1 MVDYREI
8 LAQIDESLAQEY
20 IRRGQWYSVITQLM
34 KEFLVQHPEKKN
46 EARDIFYA
54 NADEHNP
61 WDWTRLYLSI
71 FNDKESY
78 LKLID
83 DERFYFGKDVL
94 KSNQEPEVVAK
105 VLEKTP
111 ALVIDFLQA
120 YPDKKEEYK
129 PQALRF
135 FDKEIVKKS
144 DKDYRF
150 YRFFSIYKNDTAL
163 WLDILDERDFDK
175 ELYQKIIEVCHD
187 EEVINEMLDKLAQL
201 PETKDVVDIYYD
213 IVRVTKDEEVCRR
226 ILEQTD
232 NASVVNRMALDG
244 SNFSNEFK
252 DKILH
257 HPNLSY
263 FGWWNGPQ
271 KYMPDSAFDDE
282 IFEQMLR
289 KIPAESYTRYTETTI
304 NNVLLYILKYRA
316 NPEFAQKVFACC
328 QKIED
333 YGSHSFS
340 HYYEEDV
347 LLGILKNDQ
356 SDRMFQRMFDYAV
369 ASNRTELFD
378 KFIEIRPTADIFNK
392 IKAYYEKYYRE
403 KAEAKA
409 KMKSGEKADKK
420 EIEKEFDYVG
430 YYEKICQLGSKVS
443 KHTDDLGFL
452 DEILAFSEK
461 LKKKAQQSLPR
472 ISSLYDR
479 YRAKNNIEMAERDLN
494 EAFSDGYIR
503 KKLKQMYPKLSFEE
517 AVSKAFKQMLTM
529 QDKKQKEK
537 LSTILNAEGF
547 DFYVNY
553 LKNAEGKICP
563 EILDYVLKEKEIIV
577 TKLPQYDGYK
587 REELYR
593 KIKNIES
600 DLEEKGI
607 IRRVLGEKYPDLS
620 FEEALI
626 REAARVVKFGD
637 ENEKMRFNNI
647 LLAEGEQRLLNDIDE
662 KVCNY
667 LVNNFTAQNLDD
679 VNALRS
685 FYGLKIII
693 DETPFETPNL
703 RTVRRMQFEDVVRP
717 AEPWSEYYEVQFSD
731 AYRNF
736 VPDKRR
742 RFKESDYYDVMDRSE
757 AFQILFEYGYSDFA
771 YLLPNALA
779 ELHVPPEVA
788 AQFNIKDLQ
797 AVFYAA
803 LPDAEKDVYGW
814 DGDFLFTKNR
824 IELKGE
830 YDTSDLEGAR
840 QTYWMDVV
848 NNKQLVRIMKD
859 DLLRHGIS
867 DDDVSQLFQMAEDCG
882 YPNAG
887 RKSEKVSDV
896 IFSLHHVLALKDGGL
911 NYPSNYAPTCIYEL
925 GHNSHAPLHRYD
937 TPKDIFY
944 VVEGAKLPTDVMLT
958 MKPQHGDAKKVRI
971 RTIFTDDE
979 INPHKKVLFYGG
991 ARKCSRYVGRLH
1003 NMENIALKAKAI
1015 GKEQKRRDAKM
1026 KMLVQI
1032 VFKNVERTI
1041 EQANERMQQRYDAKK
1056 RQKIEK
1062 RKQTV
1067 SRSKKGKAEGAVKGD
1082 IERS

>member
-71 FNDKESY
+71 FNDKESC

-135 FDKEIVKKS
+135 FDKEMAAES

-201 PETKDVVDIYYD
+201 PETKDVADIYYG
-213 IVRVTKDEEVCRR
+213 IVRFTKDEEVCRR

-232 NASVVNRMALDG
+232 NASVVNWMALDG

-271 KYMPDSAFDDE
+271 KYMPDSVFDDE
-282 IFEQMLR
+282 LFERMLR
-289 KIPAESYTRYTETTI
+289 EIPAEPYTTYTETTI

-328 QKIED
+328 QKIKD

-340 HYYEEDV
+340 HHSEEDV

-443 KHTDDLGFL
+443 KHTDDLRFL

-472 ISSLYDR
+472 IPSLYDKD
-479 YRAKNNIEMAERDLN
+479 RAKSTIIGAERDLN

-626 REAARVVKFGD
+626 REAAKVVKSGS
-637 ENEKMRFNNI
+637 EKEKEQFNNL
-647 LLAEGEQRLLNDIDE
+647 LLAEGERRLLNDIDYN
-662 KVCNY
+662 VCTY

-703 RTVRRMQFEDVVRP
+703 RTVRRMQFEDSVSTTDP
-717 AEPWSEYYEVQFSD
+717 DSEYYVVQYSK
-731 AYRNF
+731 AYREF
-736 VPDKRR
+736 KPDRR
-742 RFKESDYYDVMDRSE
+742 RKFKVSDYYDMMDKSE
-757 AFQILFEYGYSDFA
+757 AFQILMDYGYADFA
-771 YLLPNALA
+771 GILPEALA
-779 ELHVPPEVA
+779 KAHVPPEVA
-788 AQFNIKDLQ
+788 SQFNIKDLQ
-797 AVFYAA
+797 AVFYEQ
-803 LPDAEKDVYGW
+803 LPDDEKDVYTW
-814 DGDFLFTKNR
+814 DGEFLFTKKW
-824 IELKGE
+824 IEIEGE
-830 YDTSDLEGAR
+830 YDTEDLIGAR
-840 QTYWMDVV
+840 KSYWMDMV
-848 NNKQLVRIMKD
+848 NNKQLVSCMRD
-859 DLLRHGIS
+859 DFLRHN
-867 DDDVSQLFQMAEDCG
+867 VSGEDADKLFEMAEEEG

-887 RKSEKVSDV
+887 RRWEKVTSV
-896 IFSLHHVLALKDGGL
+896 KLPLHHILGLKDGGL
-911 NYPSNYAPTCIYEL
+911 NYPSNYAPVVVYEDGL
-925 GHNSHAPLHRYD
+925 NSHTPLHRYD
-937 TPKDIFY
+937 TPLDKFY
-944 VVEGAKLPTDVMLT
+944 VVEGAKLPTDIMLT
-958 MKPQHGDAKKVRI
+958 RKPTRSDAKVVRI

-979 INPHKKVLFYGG
+979 ENSHKKVLFYGG

-1067 SRSKKGKAEGAVKGD
+1067 SRSKKGKAEGAVKRD